1 MVGTRESCLVEQKE
15 KWLAARM
22 AVLKAHHLAD
32 SKDAQLVVRLGH
44 SLAVQSVL
52 YSVALKAHSWA
63 EKSDSYLVDW
73 MVG

>member
-1 MVGTRESCLVEQKE
+1 MHLVGTRESCLVEQKE
-15 KWLAARM
+15 KWLAA
-22 AVLKAHHLAD
+22 
-32 SKDAQLVVRLGH
+32 KDAQLVVRLGH

>member
-1 MVGTRESCLVEQKE
+1 MHLVGTRESCLVEQKE
-15 KWLAARM
+15 KWLA
-22 AVLKAHHLAD
+22 